1 MNILIIIYLII
12 GGILGCGLI
21 YAAMH
26 DEEMFKEE
34 EELSLLL
41 RNNRAGKLI
50 VGAVIFVITLFI
62 ALLWPFVLIY
72 CLIKKG
78 YK

>member
-21 YAAMH
+21 YVAMH
-26 DEEMFKEE
+26 DENTFKEE
-34 EELSLLL
+34 EDLSSLLK
-41 RNNRAGKLI
+41 NNQAGKLI
-50 VGAVIFVITLFI
+50 VGLVILIVTLLV
-62 ALLWPFVLIY
+62 ALLWPIVLIY

>member
-26 DEEMFKEE
+26 DENTFKEE
-34 EELSLLL
+34 EELSSLF
-41 RNNRAGKLI
+41 RNNRTGKFVVGLI
-50 VGAVIFVITLFI
+50 ILTVTLLVT
-62 ALLWPFVLIY
+62 LLWPIAIVY

>member
-21 YAAMH
+21 YFAMH
-26 DEEMFKEE
+26 DENTFKEE
-34 EELSLLL
+34 EDLSSLLK
-41 RNNRAGKLI
+41 NNQAGKLI
-50 VGAVIFVITLFI
+50 VGLVILIVTLLV
-62 ALLWPFVLIY
+62 ALLWPIVLIY